1 MAVDV
6 IVQVRPEAAR
16 ELSGQRF
23 ESPGA
28 KEVAET
34 VSALGSSLE
43 QMHPGV
49 SDATLAQYFTVQV
62 PEESAARD
70 AVDRLLNC
78 EAVEAAYVKPSDEM
92 P

>member
-6 IVQVRPEAAR
+6 VVQVRPEAAR

-23 ESPGA
+23 ESHGA

-34 VSALGSSLE
+34 VSALGASLA

-49 SDATLAQYFTVQV
+49 SDTTLAQYFTVEV
-62 PEESAARD
+62 PEEAAAKE
-70 AVDRLLNC
+70 AVDRLMNC

>member
-1 MAVDV
+1 MATNV
-6 IVQVRPEAAR
+6 ILQVRPEAAR
-16 ELSGQRF
+16 ELGGQRF
-23 ESPGA
+23 ETPGA

-34 VSALGSSLE
+34 VHALGASLE

-49 SDATLAQYFTVQV
+49 SDMNLAQYFTVQV
-62 PEESAARD
+62 PEETAATE
-70 AVDRLLNC
+70 AINRLLNC